1 MASESITCCHFQKK
15 AWGKCG
21 RKPLQLVDFLFFS
34 LLNHLHVCSSV
45 PSVCPSVH
53 PCGMQTVA
61 CTQQVCLEEEN
72 KEGAD
77 RAVSRIILGTNLWA
91 CHRGII

>member
-34 LLNHLHVCSSV
+34 LLNHLHVRSSV
-45 PSVCPSVH
+45 PSVRPSVH
-53 PCGMQTVA
+53 PSVW
-61 CTQQVCLEEEN
+61 N
-72 KEGAD
+72 AD
-77 RAVSRIILGTNLWA
+77 RGLYPADVFG
-91 CHRGII
+91 RGE